1 MKEEKIKVALD
12 KKAQDEMKE
21 CTFEPSIYVSRRNG
35 DNDTTRDL
43 DTFLGDQQRFL
54 ENKQEKANKRK
65 LDDMS
70 KEVEELTLEPKLDD
84 LSV

>member
-43 DTFLGDQQRFL
+43 DTFLGD
-54 ENKQEKANKRK
+54 
-65 LDDMS
+65 
-70 KEVEELTLEPKLDD
+70 
-84 LSV
+84 